1 MFVTWGVVPIQAGIF
16 ATETIQLSSGSRFR
30 QSTGFIPASK
40 QSDKVDGS
48 YIYSAH
54 GIIWLNETLPPYM
67 TRDYALA
74 PFELQDKDVTLDK
87 SHSTWT
93 SKTTLY
99 SLDMNCELP
108 GVDVRDELQMNNGFD
123 FAPTT
128 VQTSQ
133 WVSSNGCGFPTSY
146 YAPIGNETIGPNA
159 EMNNM
164 SAYDTKDFTSIYI
177 GQYPTEWA
185 DYYLQTYCPS
195 TANHTFMAW
204 FAKNKQRA
212 EDPPNPVTRLYC
224 TPYYFEQEVVATI
237 DATTKAPI
245 NYTAT
250 GDKMALSAK
259 KWNSTFFE
267 TQMNTGKVN
276 EFNRA
281 TMPFSVYPDQLE
293 TVSSYPISLANFG
306 TILQPMAGYIV
317 GVSRRPLEELLDPH
331 ALADA
336 YQAVYRIVFA
346 RSMTVVLDQDF
357 NSTTSAYGR
366 YDYTAA
372 AVVMVPAFTYVVEGL
387 LGFVSICGIVLFT
400 ISLKRKWSLC
410 SDPATIA
417 GVQSLVADN
426 PALLR
431 EFSTLDRASAEEIV
445 TNLEN
450 KKFKLERDEQGVM

>member
-16 ATETIQLSSGSRFR
+16 STETIQLSSESVFR
-30 QSTGFIPASK
+30 ESTGFIPASE
-40 QSDKVDGS
+40 QSDKVGGS

-74 PFELQDKDVTLDK
+74 PFELQDVDETLDK
-87 SHSTWT
+87 GHRTWT
-93 SKTTLY
+93 SRTTLY
-99 SLDMNCELP
+99 SLDMECETP
-108 GVDVRDELQMNNGFD
+108 GVKVQDELQMSSGFN

-146 YAPIGNETIGPNA
+146 YTSIGNETIGPNPN
-159 EMNNM
+159 MGNN
-164 SAYDTKDFTSIYI
+164 SAYDTKEFGSIYI
-177 GQYPTEWA
+177 GQYPTDWA
-185 DYYLQTYCPS
+185 DYYLETYCPS

-204 FAKNKQRA
+204 FTRNKQRA

-224 TPYYFEQEVVATI
+224 TPFYYEQQVMATI
-237 DATTKAPI
+237 DAKTRAPI
-245 NYTAT
+245 NYTSMGVKRPLPAE
-250 GDKMALSAK
+250 

-267 TQMNTGKVN
+267 PQMNTGRVN

-281 TMPFSVYPDQLE
+281 NMPLSVWPDQLE
-293 TVSSYPISLANFG
+293 TISSYPVSLSNYG
-306 TILQPMAGYIV
+306 TILQPMAGYII
-317 GVSRRPLEELLDPH
+317 GVSRRPVHELLDPH

-336 YQAVYRIVFA
+336 YQSVYRIVFA
-346 RSMTVVLDQDF
+346 RSMTFILDQNF
-357 NSTTSAYGR
+357 NSTTRSSGR

-372 AVVMVPAFTYVVEGL
+372 AVIVVPVFTYIVEGL
-387 LGFVSICGIVLFT
+387 LGFVSICGIVLFV
-400 ISLKRKWSLC
+400 ISLTRKWSLL

-426 PALLR
+426 TALLR
-431 EFSTLDRASAEEIV
+431 DFSTLGRASTEEIA
-445 TNLEN
+445 TSLKD
-450 KKFKLERDEQGVM
+450 KKFKLERDEQGVV